1 MPHSRVSP
9 ASSSL
14 DRSTTEKQAASSMG
28 SATAY
33 GEAAEPG
40 AIGPQGRESARDRTA
55 TSSYSSDC
63 RMGTSASCR
72 ARSPTLLLRNTPC
85 SYLPWLTSGN
95 VGGRRI
101 ARPARAP
108 GHTICAERPA
118 ATFGRGSVLIAGGR
132 EGHDRRCLAAGTPSH
147 RWALFGG
154 PTP

>member
-1 MPHSRVSP
+1 MLQSRVSP

-14 DRSTTEKQAASSMG
+14 DRSTTEKQAASSLG

-40 AIGPQGRESARDRTA
+40 AIGRQGRESARDRTA

-63 RMGTSASCR
+63 RMGTSASWR

-95 VGGRRI
+95 VGGGESRSPR
-101 ARPARAP
+101 
-108 GHTICAERPA
+108 ERP
-118 ATFGRGSVLIAGGR
+118 V
-132 EGHDRRCLAAGTPSH
+132 TPSAANEAPRH
-147 RWALFGG
+147 SGAG
-154 PTP
+154 PS

>member
-1 MPHSRVSP
+1 MPQSRVSP

-14 DRSTTEKQAASSMG
+14 ESSTTEKQAASSLG

-40 AIGPQGRESARDRTA
+40 AIGRQGRESARDRTA

-85 SYLPWLTSGN
+85 SYLLRLTSGN

-101 ARPARAP
+101 AQPYECPVTPTAPNDAPRPS
-108 GHTICAERPA
+108 
-118 ATFGRGSVLIAGGR
+118 GSG
-132 EGHDRRCLAAGTPSH
+132 PS
-147 RWALFGG
+147 
-154 PTP
+154 